1 MSWTAL
7 VYSVCSVFGE
17 PALPAQILEVEKE
30 FSVEKTLIL
39 SMIYQESRC
48 KADALGSSGD
58 TGLMQV
64 IPKWHQDRIDRLGV
78 TDLFDPLSNMRVG
91 ASLLSHLGVN
101 SNPTDALFVYN
112 GGYARPSVSYAYAN
126 EVLDRK
132 AKYDERLETWL
143 P

>member
-17 PALPAQILEVEKE
+17 PALPALILEVEKE
-30 FSVEKTLIL
+30 FSVERTLIL

-48 KADALGSSGD
+48 KADALGPSGD

-64 IPKWHQDRIDRLGV
+64 IPRWHQDRINSLGV

-91 ASLLSHLGVN
+91 ASLLSYLNVQI
-101 SNPTDALFVYN
+101 NPYEALVVYN
-112 GGYARPSVSYAYAN
+112 GGYAKPASSYNYAK

-132 AKYDERLETWL
+132 AKYDERLATWL